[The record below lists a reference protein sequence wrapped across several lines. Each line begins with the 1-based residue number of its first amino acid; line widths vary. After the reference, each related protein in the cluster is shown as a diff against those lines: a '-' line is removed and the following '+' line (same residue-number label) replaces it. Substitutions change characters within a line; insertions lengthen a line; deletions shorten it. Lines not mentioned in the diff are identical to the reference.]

1 MAADTLNA
9 VRGCGF
15 HCRSLTPSQ
24 DLRFLLAV
32 RESPVFGTPR
42 RFAALL
48 KFGSYRSESGR
59 SEHRGARP
67 MAVACKEKRCTRP
80 RKVRAINLQ
89 AAYKSTVFHT
99 DNDLT

>member
-32 RESPVFGTPR
+32 RESPVLGTPR

-48 KFGSYRSESGR
+48 KFGSYRSEADAASIAER
-59 SEHRGARP
+59 VRWLWLARKNGAR
-67 MAVACKEKRCTRP
+67 AHV
-80 RKVRAINLQ
+80 
-89 AAYKSTVFHT
+89 
-99 DNDLT
+99 